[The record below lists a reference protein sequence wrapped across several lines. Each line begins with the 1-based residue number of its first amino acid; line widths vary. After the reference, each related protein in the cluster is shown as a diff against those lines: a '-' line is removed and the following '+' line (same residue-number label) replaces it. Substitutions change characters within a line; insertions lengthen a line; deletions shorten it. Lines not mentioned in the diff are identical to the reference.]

1 MELLELLPLV
11 VAVVLDI
18 VAEVVLLVLKDVM
31 TLWEMAMIMAR
42 VMTL

>member
-18 VAEVVLLVLKDVM
+18 VVEVILLDLDDAM
-31 TLWEMAMIMAR
+31 MWWEMAMIMVR